1 MPPVRLEVFVESVI
15 FCLASLGEPQH
26 VQTSSPQL
34 FFSVQNVINF
44 KVNRKSV
51 VTPENTI
58 NNTQNSL
65 NPYVMYY
72 QFLFS
77 VGRT

>member
-1 MPPVRLEVFVESVI
+1 MPPVRLEVFVKSVI

-34 FFSVQNVINF
+34 LFSVQSFINV

-51 VTPENTI
+51 VTQENII

-65 NPYVMYY
+65 NPYELYY